1 MRVLCDNHNVS
12 DMNTSNDDSSR
23 KLTANVKAGG
33 CAAKIGSAELKRALN
48 LLPKQQC
55 PELIAGLNNF
65 EDAAVYKIT
74 EDIAIVETIDFF
86 PPVVDDPFLYGRI
99 AAANALSD
107 IYAMGAKPIL
117 ALNVLC
123 FPTCDYPEDV
133 VGDILRGGANACAEA
148 GVVIAGGHSIQS
160 SEPIYGLAVTG
171 IVNPKKV
178 LTNGGAQNGDI
189 LVTTKPLGTG
199 VMLLGA
205 KGESISE
212 DERKHLFSSM
222 TALNKKAL
230 DIAIKYQL
238 HAATDITGF
247 GLVGHL
253 TEMSLASNLSANLYI
268 DALIFFAGALELAAQ
283 GFVPAG
289 AYGNRKTFANA
300 IANLDDIEEALQD
313 LLFDPQTSGGLM
325 FAVAEHDAEKLL
337 HDLQEGGLEAAM
349 IGQFK
354 NGRAGEIEVKK

>member
-1 MRVLCDNHNVS
+1 
-12 DMNTSNDDSSR
+12 MNTGNDDSSI

-48 LLPKQQC
+48 MLPKQEC
-55 PELIAGLNNF
+55 AELIAGLSNF

-74 EDIAIVETIDFF
+74 DEIAIVETIDFF

-99 AAANALSD
+99 AAVNALSD

-133 VGDILRGGANACAEA
+133 VGDILRGGADACREA
-148 GVVIAGGHSIQS
+148 GIVIAGGHSIQS

-171 IVNPKKV
+171 VVNPKAV
-178 LTNGGAQNGDI
+178 LTNGGAQIGDI
-189 LVTTKPLGTG
+189 LVTTKPIGTG
-199 VMLLGA
+199 VMLLGS
-205 KGESISE
+205 KGEAISE
-212 DERKHLFSSM
+212 EQLKQLFSSM
-222 TALNKKAL
+222 TLLNKSAL

-247 GLVGHL
+247 GLVGHF
-253 TEMSLASNLSANLYI
+253 TEMSIASNLSADLYI
-268 DALIFFAGALELAAQ
+268 DELIFFPGARELASQ
-283 GFVPAG
+283 GFVPTG

-300 IANLDDIEEALQD
+300 VLNLDDIEEALQD
-313 LLFDPQTSGGLM
+313 LIFDPQTSGGLM
-325 FAVAEHDAEKLL
+325 FAVAETDAEKLL
-337 HDLQEGGLEAAM
+337 QDLKQGGLEAAI

-354 NGRAGEIEVKK
+354 NGKAGKIEVKK